1 MQVIRLCKGTGEEGK
16 SHCVMAATSIVSGE
30 EFSDSPS
37 CVCPAITRALII
49 INDRCPSDAIRER
62 LLGHL
67 PWLIIG
73 TRSADLAVSVRR
85 AQMFAEYADAADA
98 AAAAAA
104 YAADAAWEASMKGFI
119 DFIENEIIPVHTT
132 MPIEKDYS
140 GLVVREVVA

>member
-1 MQVIRLCKGTGEEGK
+1 
-16 SHCVMAATSIVSGE
+16 
-30 EFSDSPS
+30 
-37 CVCPAITRALII
+37 
-49 INDRCPSDAIRER
+49 
-62 LLGHL
+62 
-67 PWLIIG
+67 
-73 TRSADLAVSVRR
+73 
-85 AQMFAEYADAADA
+85 MFAEYADAADAAAAAAAYAAADAADA